1 MFRGPLAAAALAC
14 SVMLLP
20 IDLAAHAADR
30 RIDVSNP
37 SVHRI
42 FLPMSQSVTIQV
54 NATLGDIVV
63 GDEKIADAQPMTD
76 RTLYVIG
83 KSAGTTTVN
92 LFSEDKRSLGVI
104 QIEVG
109 VDVSDMAQAI
119 RQVAPRARIDIGS
132 VNGKVRLGGH
142 VKDGATL
149 AAILQVAQQYG
160 PDAIINAVTVDNS
173 QQVNLEVRVLEA
185 KRNAGRD
192 LGVSIRSTNGS
203 GTTRTGTGIATV
215 DEDNLVLGPGGLIT
229 GLLSNSNPFAAL
241 ITRVIDSNIKVDL
254 IIEALEA
261 KGVVRMLAEPN
272 LTTLSGEPASFNA
285 GGEVP
290 IRSVDGDGEVQV
302 EFKQFG
308 VNLLFTPIVL
318 ADDKINI
325 RLAPEVSDLTGFT
338 SAGDPIFTNRKLST
352 VVELRDGQ
360 SFAVAGLLNNRIVA
374 SKDVTPLLGD
384 LPVIG
389 ALFRSVRYERSET
402 ELVVIVTPRLVGPL
416 NPGEIGSLPGEKWN
430 DPTELQLFL
439 DKNVGS
445 VGGGGNGKD
454 DRKTGRSAHEDAE
467 DDEKKDA
474 APVRFRGQYGFVPAT
489 N

>member
-1 MFRGPLAAAALAC
+1 MRMFWRLMAAAVLAC
-14 SVMLLP
+14 FAALLP
-20 IDLAAHAADR
+20 PSPAAHAADR

-119 RQVAPRARIDIGS
+119 RQVAPRSRIDIGS
-132 VNGKVRLGGH
+132 INGKVRLGGH

-149 AAILQVAQQYG
+149 AAIMQVAQQYG
-160 PDAIINAVTVDNS
+160 PDAIINAVTVDDS

-203 GTTRTGTGIATV
+203 GTTRTGTGIAAV
-215 DEDNLVLGPGGLIT
+215 DEDGVVLGPGN
-229 GLLSNSNPFAAL
+229 LLSGVLSNTSPFGAL
-241 ITRVIDSNIKVDL
+241 IARVIDSNIKVDV

-261 KGVVRMLAEPN
+261 KGVVRTLAEPN
-272 LTTLSGEPASFNA
+272 LTTLSGEIASFNA

-290 IRSVDGDGEVQV
+290 IRRLVDDEVV
-302 EFKQFG
+302 IEYKQFG
-308 VNLLFTPIVL
+308 VNLLFTPVVL
-318 ADDKINI
+318 NDDKINI

-338 SAGDPIFTNRKLST
+338 TAGDPIFTNRKLAT

-360 SFAVAGLLNNRIVA
+360 SFAVGGLLSSKNTKIQRQVPWLGQVPIVG
-374 SKDVTPLLGD
+374 T
-384 LPVIG
+384 
-389 ALFRSVRYERSET
+389 LFRNSSNQKEET
-402 ELVVIVTPRLVGPL
+402 ELVVIVTPRIVRPVKPGEQLATPFDKTRPANDPELFILGQLEVTKDMVRKYELGEGVVGPY
-416 NPGEIGSLPGEKWN
+416 GHM
-430 DPTELQLFL
+430 L
-439 DKNVGS
+439 DLKS
-445 VGGGGNGKD
+445 KD
-454 DRKTGRSAHEDAE
+454 KMIYV
-467 DDEKKDA
+467 KK
-474 APVRFRGQYGFVPAT
+474 
-489 N
+489 

>member
-1 MFRGPLAAAALAC
+1 MRMFRGPLAAAALAC

-37 SVHRI
+37 SVHRV
-42 FLPMSQSVTIQV
+42 FLPMSQSATIQV

-119 RQVAPRARIDIGS
+119 RQVAPRSRIDIGS
-132 VNGKVRLGGH
+132 INGKIRLGGH

-149 AAILQVAQQYG
+149 AAIMQVAQQYG
-160 PDAIINAVTVDNS
+160 PDAIINAVTVDDS

-203 GTTRTGTGIATV
+203 GTTRTGTGIAAV
-215 DEDNLVLGPGGLIT
+215 DEDNVVLGPGNLLT
-229 GLLSNSNPFAAL
+229 GLLSNTTPFAAL

-261 KGVVRMLAEPN
+261 KGVVRTLAEPN
-272 LTTLSGEPASFNA
+272 LTTLSGEVASFNA

-290 IRSVDGDGEVQV
+290 IRVDDGDGEISI
-302 EFKQFG
+302 EYKQFG
-308 VNLLFTPIVL
+308 VNLLFTPVVL
-318 ADDKINI
+318 SDDKINI

-338 SAGDPIFTNRKLST
+338 TAGDPIFTNRKLST

-360 SFAVAGLLNNRIVA
+360 SFAVGGLLSSKNTKIQRQVPWLGQVPIVG
-374 SKDVTPLLGD
+374 T
-384 LPVIG
+384 
-389 ALFRSVRYERSET
+389 LFRNSSNQKEET
-402 ELVVIVTPRLVGPL
+402 ELVVIVTPRIVRPVKPGEQLATPFDKTRPANDPELFILGQLEVTKDMVRKYELGEGVVGPY
-416 NPGEIGSLPGEKWN
+416 GHM
-430 DPTELQLFL
+430 L
-439 DKNVGS
+439 DLKS
-445 VGGGGNGKD
+445 KD
-454 DRKTGRSAHEDAE
+454 KMIYV
-467 DDEKKDA
+467 KK
-474 APVRFRGQYGFVPAT
+474 
-489 N
+489 

>member
-1 MFRGPLAAAALAC
+1 MRMFRGPLAAAALAC

-37 SVHRI
+37 GVHRI

-119 RQVAPRARIDIGS
+119 RQVAPNSRIDIGS
-132 VNGKVRLGGH
+132 INGKVRLGGH

-149 AAILQVAQQYG
+149 AAIMEVAQQYG
-160 PDAIINAVTVDNS
+160 PDAIINAVTVDDS

-203 GTTRTGTGIATV
+203 GTTRTGTGIAAV
-215 DEDNLVLGPGGLIT
+215 DEDNVVLGPGGLLT
-229 GLLSNSNPFAAL
+229 GLLSNTNPFAAL

-261 KGVVRMLAEPN
+261 KGVVRTLAEPN
-272 LTTLSGEPASFNA
+272 LTTLSGEVASFNA

-290 IRSVDGDGEVQV
+290 IRVDDGDGEISI
-302 EFKQFG
+302 EYKQFG
-308 VNLLFTPIVL
+308 VNLLFTPVVL
-318 ADDKINI
+318 ANDKINI

-338 SAGDPIFTNRKLST
+338 TAGDPIFTNRKLST

-360 SFAVAGLLNNRIVA
+360 SFAVGGLLSSKNTKIQRQVPWLGQVPIVG
-374 SKDVTPLLGD
+374 T
-384 LPVIG
+384 
-389 ALFRSVRYERSET
+389 LFRNSSNQKEET
-402 ELVVIVTPRLVGPL
+402 ELVVIVTPRIVRPVKPGEQLATPFDKTRPANDPELFILGQLEVTKDMVRKYELGEGVVGPY
-416 NPGEIGSLPGEKWN
+416 GHM
-430 DPTELQLFL
+430 L
-439 DKNVGS
+439 DLKS
-445 VGGGGNGKD
+445 KD
-454 DRKTGRSAHEDAE
+454 KMIYV
-467 DDEKKDA
+467 KKK
-474 APVRFRGQYGFVPAT
+474 
-489 N
+489 

>member
-1 MFRGPLAAAALAC
+1 MQGFWARMGAAALSGLA
-14 SVMLLP
+14 VLMLSG
-20 IDLAAHAADR
+20 LAADAADR
-30 RIDVSNP
+30 FIDVSNP

-42 FLPMSQSVTIQV
+42 FLPMSQSVTLQV
-54 NATLGDIVV
+54 SANLGDIVV

-92 LFSEDKRSLGVI
+92 LFSPEKRSLGVI

-119 RQVAPRARIDIGS
+119 RQVAPRSRIEIGS
-132 VNGKVRLGGH
+132 INGKVRLGGH

-149 AAILQVAQQYG
+149 ASILEVAQQYG
-160 PDAIINAVTVDNS
+160 PDAIINSVIVDDS
-173 QQVNLEVRVLEA
+173 QQVNLEVRILEA

-215 DEDNLVLGPGGLIT
+215 DEDNVVLGPGDLVS
-229 GLLSNSNPFAAL
+229 GLLSNTNPFAAL

-261 KGVVRMLAEPN
+261 KGVVRTLAEPN

-290 IRSVDGDGEVQV
+290 IRSIGTDGLVQID
-302 EFKQFG
+302 FKQFG
-308 VNLLFTPIVL
+308 VNLTFTPIVL
-318 ADDKINI
+318 DDGKIHMK
-325 RLAPEVSDLTGFT
+325 LAPEVSDLTGFT
-338 SAGDPIFTNRKLST
+338 TAGDPIFTNRKLAT

-360 SFAVAGLLNNRIVA
+360 SFAVGGLLS
-374 SKDVTPLLGD
+374 SKTTKLQNQVPWLGQV
-384 LPVIG
+384 PVIG
-389 ALFRSVRYERSET
+389 TLFRNSSNQKEET
-402 ELVVIVTPRLVGPL
+402 ELVVIVTPHVVRPVK
-416 NPGEIGSLPGEKWN
+416 PGEQLATPFDKTRPAN
-430 DPTELQLFL
+430 DPEFFILGQLEVNKDMIRKYETGDGVTGPYGHML
-439 DKNVGS
+439 DFKS
-445 VGGGGNGKD
+445 KD
-454 DRKTGRSAHEDAE
+454 KMLYV
-467 DDEKKDA
+467 KK
-474 APVRFRGQYGFVPAT
+474 
-489 N
+489 

>member
-1 MFRGPLAAAALAC
+1 MRMFRGPLAAAALAC

-20 IDLAAHAADR
+20 IDLAANAADR

-360 SFAVAGLLNNRIVA
+360 SFAVGGLLSSKNTKLQRQVPWLGQVPIVG
-374 SKDVTPLLGD
+374 T
-384 LPVIG
+384 
-389 ALFRSVRYERSET
+389 LFRNSSNQKEET
-402 ELVVIVTPRLVGPL
+402 ELVVIVTPHIVRPVKPGEQLATPFDKTRPANDPELFLLGQLEVTKDMVRKYELGEGVVGPY
-416 NPGEIGSLPGEKWN
+416 GHM
-430 DPTELQLFL
+430 L
-439 DKNVGS
+439 DLKS
-445 VGGGGNGKD
+445 KD
-454 DRKTGRSAHEDAE
+454 KMLYV
-467 DDEKKDA
+467 KK
-474 APVRFRGQYGFVPAT
+474 
-489 N
+489 

>member
-1 MFRGPLAAAALAC
+1 
-14 SVMLLP
+14 MLLP

-42 FLPMSQSVTIQV
+42 FLPMSQSVTVQV

-119 RQVAPRARIDIGS
+119 RQVAPNSRIDIGS
-132 VNGKVRLGGH
+132 INGKVRLGGH

-149 AAILQVAQQYG
+149 AAIMEVAQQYG
-160 PDAIINAVTVDNS
+160 PDAIINAVTVDDS

-203 GTTRTGTGIATV
+203 GTTRTGTGIAAV
-215 DEDNLVLGPGGLIT
+215 DEDNVVLGPGGLLT
-229 GLLSNSNPFAAL
+229 GLLSNTNPFAAL

-261 KGVVRMLAEPN
+261 KGVVRTLAEPN
-272 LTTLSGEPASFNA
+272 LTTLSGEIASFNA

-290 IRSVDGDGEVQV
+290 IRTLNDDGEISIVY
-302 EFKQFG
+302 KQFG
-308 VNLLFTPIVL
+308 VNLLFTPVVL
-318 ADDKINI
+318 ANDKINI

-338 SAGDPIFTNRKLST
+338 TAGDPIFTNRKLAT

-360 SFAVAGLLNNRIVA
+360 SFAVGGLLSSKNTKIQRQVPWLGQVPIVG
-374 SKDVTPLLGD
+374 T
-384 LPVIG
+384 
-389 ALFRSVRYERSET
+389 LFRNSSNQKEET
-402 ELVVIVTPRLVGPL
+402 ELVVIVTPRIVRPVKPAEQLATPFDKTRPANDPELFILGQLEVTKDMVRKYELGEGVVGPY
-416 NPGEIGSLPGEKWN
+416 GHM
-430 DPTELQLFL
+430 L
-439 DKNVGS
+439 DLKS
-445 VGGGGNGKD
+445 KD
-454 DRKTGRSAHEDAE
+454 KMIYV
-467 DDEKKDA
+467 KKK
-474 APVRFRGQYGFVPAT
+474 
-489 N
+489 

>member
-1 MFRGPLAAAALAC
+1 MRMFRGPLAAAALAC
-14 SVMLLP
+14 SMMLLS

-30 RIDVSNP
+30 KIDVSNP
-37 SVHRI
+37 SVHRV

-132 VNGKVRLGGH
+132 INGKIRLGGH

-149 AAILQVAQQYG
+149 AAIMQVAQQYG
-160 PDAIINAVTVDNS
+160 PDAIINAVTVDDS

-192 LGVSIRSTNGS
+192 LGVSIRSNSGS
-203 GTTRTGTGIATV
+203 TRTGTGIAAV
-215 DEDNLVLGPGGLIT
+215 DEDGVVLGPGNLLS
-229 GLLSNSNPFAAL
+229 GLLSNTNPFAAL

-261 KGVVRMLAEPN
+261 KGVVRTLAEPN
-272 LTTLSGEPASFNA
+272 LTTLSGELASFNA

-290 IRSVDGDGEVQV
+290 IRTLNDDGEISI
-302 EFKQFG
+302 EYKQFG
-308 VNLLFTPIVL
+308 VNLLFTPVVL
-318 ADDKINI
+318 NDDKINI

-338 SAGDPIFTNRKLST
+338 TAGDPIFTNRKLST

-360 SFAVAGLLNNRIVA
+360 SFAVGGLLSSKNTKLQRQVPWLGQVPIVG
-374 SKDVTPLLGD
+374 T
-384 LPVIG
+384 
-389 ALFRSVRYERSET
+389 LFRNSSNQKEET
-402 ELVVIVTPRLVGPL
+402 ELVVIVTPRIVRPVKPGEQLATPFDKTRPANDPELFILGQLEVTKDMVRKYELGEGVVGPY
-416 NPGEIGSLPGEKWN
+416 GHM
-430 DPTELQLFL
+430 L
-439 DKNVGS
+439 DLKS
-445 VGGGGNGKD
+445 KD
-454 DRKTGRSAHEDAE
+454 KMIYV
-467 DDEKKDA
+467 KK
-474 APVRFRGQYGFVPAT
+474 
-489 N
+489 

>member
-1 MFRGPLAAAALAC
+1 MRMFRGPLAAAALAC

-30 RIDVSNP
+30 KIDVSNP
-37 SVHRI
+37 SVHRV

-119 RQVAPRARIDIGS
+119 RQVAPNSRIDIGS

-160 PDAIINAVTVDNS
+160 PDAIINAVTVDDS

-192 LGVSIRSTNGS
+192 LGVSIRSNSGS
-203 GTTRTGTGIATV
+203 TRTGTGIAAV
-215 DEDNLVLGPGGLIT
+215 DEDGAVLGPGDLLS
-229 GLLSNSNPFAAL
+229 GLLSNANPFAAL

-290 IRSVDGDGEVQV
+290 IRTDDGDGEISV

-318 ADDKINI
+318 DDDKINI

-338 SAGDPIFTNRKLST
+338 TAGDPIFTNRKLST

-360 SFAVAGLLNNRIVA
+360 SFAIGGLLSSKNTKIQEQVPWLGQVPIV
-374 SKDVTPLLGD
+374 
-384 LPVIG
+384 G
-389 ALFRSVRYERSET
+389 ALFRNSSNQKEET
-402 ELVVIVTPRLVGPL
+402 ELVVIVTPRIVRPVKPGEQLATPFDKTRPANDPEFFVLGQLEVTKDMVRKYELGQGVVGPY
-416 NPGEIGSLPGEKWN
+416 GHM
-430 DPTELQLFL
+430 L
-439 DKNVGS
+439 DLKS
-445 VGGGGNGKD
+445 KD
-454 DRKTGRSAHEDAE
+454 KMLYV
-467 DDEKKDA
+467 KK
-474 APVRFRGQYGFVPAT
+474 
-489 N
+489 

>member
-1 MFRGPLAAAALAC
+1 MRMFRGSLAAAALAC

-30 RIDVSNP
+30 KIDVSNP

-119 RQVAPRARIDIGS
+119 RQVAPNSRIDIGS

-160 PDAIINAVTVDNS
+160 PDAIINAVTVDDS

-192 LGVSIRSTNGS
+192 LGVSIRSNSGS
-203 GTTRTGTGIATV
+203 TRTGTGIAAV
-215 DEDNLVLGPGGLIT
+215 DEDNVVLGPGGLLS
-229 GLLSNSNPFAAL
+229 GLLSNSTPFGAL

-272 LTTLSGEPASFNA
+272 LTALSGELASFNA

-290 IRSVDGDGEVQV
+290 IRTLNDDGEISI
-302 EFKQFG
+302 EYKQFG
-308 VNLLFTPIVL
+308 VNLLFTPVVL
-318 ADDKINI
+318 NDDKINI

-338 SAGDPIFTNRKLST
+338 TAGDPIFTNRKLAT
-352 VVELRDGQ
+352 VIELRDGQ
-360 SFAVAGLLNNRIVA
+360 SFAVGGLLSSKNTKIQEQVPWLGQVPIVG
-374 SKDVTPLLGD
+374 T
-384 LPVIG
+384 
-389 ALFRSVRYERSET
+389 LFRNSSNQKEET
-402 ELVVIVTPRLVGPL
+402 ELVVIVTPHIVRPVKPGEQLATPFDKTRPANDPEFFILGQLEVTKDMVRKYELGQGVVGPY
-416 NPGEIGSLPGEKWN
+416 GHM
-430 DPTELQLFL
+430 L
-439 DKNVGS
+439 DLKS
-445 VGGGGNGKD
+445 KD
-454 DRKTGRSAHEDAE
+454 KMLYV
-467 DDEKKDA
+467 KKK
-474 APVRFRGQYGFVPAT
+474 
-489 N
+489 

>member
-1 MFRGPLAAAALAC
+1 MRMFWGLIAAAALAC
-14 SVMLLP
+14 FALLP
-20 IDLAAHAADR
+20 LSSAAHAADR
-30 RIDVSNP
+30 KIDVSNP

-42 FLPMSQSVTIQV
+42 FLPMSQSVTVQV

-119 RQVAPRARIDIGS
+119 RQVAPRSRIDIGS

-149 AAILQVAQQYG
+149 AAIMQVAQQYG
-160 PDAIINAVTVDNS
+160 PDAIINAVTVDDS

-192 LGVSIRSTNGS
+192 LGVSIRSSNGS
-203 GTTRTGTGIATV
+203 GTTRTGTGVAAV
-215 DEDNLVLGPGGLIT
+215 DEDGVVLGPGNLLSN
-229 GLLSNSNPFAAL
+229 LLSNSTPFGAL
-241 ITRVIDSNIKVDL
+241 ITRVINSDVKVDL

-272 LTTLSGEPASFNA
+272 LTTLSGEPANFNA

-290 IRSVDGDGEVQV
+290 IRRLVDDEVV
-302 EFKQFG
+302 IEYKQFG
-308 VNLLFTPIVL
+308 VNLQFTPIVL
-318 ADDKINI
+318 NDDKINI

-338 SAGDPIFTNRKLST
+338 TAGDPIFTNRKLAT

-360 SFAVAGLLNNRIVA
+360 SFAVGGLLSSKNTKIQEQVPWLGQVPIV
-374 SKDVTPLLGD
+374 
-384 LPVIG
+384 G
-389 ALFRSVRYERSET
+389 ALFKNSSNQKEET
-402 ELVVIVTPRLVGPL
+402 ELVVIVTPHIVRPVKPGEQLATPFDKTRPANDPEFFMLGQLEVTKDMVRKYELGEGVVGPY
-416 NPGEIGSLPGEKWN
+416 GHM
-430 DPTELQLFL
+430 L
-439 DKNVGS
+439 DLKS
-445 VGGGGNGKD
+445 KD
-454 DRKTGRSAHEDAE
+454 KMLYV
-467 DDEKKDA
+467 KK
-474 APVRFRGQYGFVPAT
+474 
-489 N
+489 

>member
-1 MFRGPLAAAALAC
+1 MRMFRGPLAAAALAC

-30 RIDVSNP
+30 KIDVSNP
-37 SVHRI
+37 SVHRV

-119 RQVAPRARIDIGS
+119 RQVAPRSRIDIGS
-132 VNGKVRLGGH
+132 INGKVRLGGH

-149 AAILQVAQQYG
+149 AAIMEVAQQYG
-160 PDAIINAVTVDNS
+160 PDAIINAVTVDDS

-203 GTTRTGTGIATV
+203 GTTRTATGIAAV
-215 DEDNLVLGPGGLIT
+215 DEDGVVLGPGNLLT
-229 GLLSNSNPFAAL
+229 GLLSNTNPFAAL

-261 KGVVRMLAEPN
+261 KGVVRTLAEPN
-272 LTTLSGEPASFNA
+272 LTTLSGEVASFNA

-290 IRSVDGDGEVQV
+290 IRTDEGDGEISV
-302 EFKQFG
+302 EYKQFG
-308 VNLLFTPIVL
+308 VNLLFTPVVL
-318 ADDKINI
+318 ENDKINI

-338 SAGDPIFTNRKLST
+338 TAGDPIFTNRKLST

-360 SFAVAGLLNNRIVA
+360 SFAVGGLLSSKNTKIQRQVPWLGQVPIVG
-374 SKDVTPLLGD
+374 T
-384 LPVIG
+384 
-389 ALFRSVRYERSET
+389 LFRNSSNQKEET
-402 ELVVIVTPRLVGPL
+402 ELVVIVTPRIVRPVKPGEQLATPFDKTRPANDPELFILGQLEVTKDMVRKYELGQGVVGPY
-416 NPGEIGSLPGEKWN
+416 GHM
-430 DPTELQLFL
+430 L
-439 DKNVGS
+439 DLKS
-445 VGGGGNGKD
+445 KD
-454 DRKTGRSAHEDAE
+454 KMLYV
-467 DDEKKDA
+467 KKK
-474 APVRFRGQYGFVPAT
+474 
-489 N
+489 

>member
-1 MFRGPLAAAALAC
+1 MRMFRGPLAAAALAC
-14 SVMLLP
+14 SMMLLS

-30 RIDVSNP
+30 KIDVSNP
-37 SVHRI
+37 SVHRV

-149 AAILQVAQQYG
+149 AAIMQVAQQYG
-160 PDAIINAVTVDNS
+160 PDAIINAVTVDDS

-203 GTTRTGTGIATV
+203 GTTRTGTGIAAV
-215 DEDNLVLGPGGLIT
+215 DEDGVVLGPGNLLT
-229 GLLSNSNPFAAL
+229 GLLSNTNPFAAL

-261 KGVVRMLAEPN
+261 KGVVRTLAEPN
-272 LTTLSGEPASFNA
+272 LTTLSGELASFNA

-290 IRSVDGDGEVQV
+290 IRTLNDDGEISI
-302 EFKQFG
+302 EYKQFG
-308 VNLLFTPIVL
+308 VNLLFTPVVL
-318 ADDKINI
+318 NDDKINI

-338 SAGDPIFTNRKLST
+338 TAGDPIFTNRKLST

-360 SFAVAGLLNNRIVA
+360 SFAVGGLLSSKNTKLQRQVPWLGQVPIVG
-374 SKDVTPLLGD
+374 T
-384 LPVIG
+384 
-389 ALFRSVRYERSET
+389 LFRNSSNQKEET
-402 ELVVIVTPRLVGPL
+402 ELVVIVTPRIVRPVKPGEQLATPFDKTRPANDPELFILGQLEVTKDMVRKYEVGEGVVGPY
-416 NPGEIGSLPGEKWN
+416 GHM
-430 DPTELQLFL
+430 L
-439 DKNVGS
+439 DLKS
-445 VGGGGNGKD
+445 KD
-454 DRKTGRSAHEDAE
+454 KMIYV
-467 DDEKKDA
+467 KK
-474 APVRFRGQYGFVPAT
+474 
-489 N
+489 

>member
-1 MFRGPLAAAALAC
+1 MRMFRGPLAAAALAC

-20 IDLAAHAADR
+20 IDLAANAADR

-109 VDVSDMAQAI
+109 VDVAQAI

-302 EFKQFG
+302 
-308 VNLLFTPIVL
+308 
-318 ADDKINI
+318 
-325 RLAPEVSDLTGFT
+325 
-338 SAGDPIFTNRKLST
+338 
-352 VVELRDGQ
+352 
-360 SFAVAGLLNNRIVA
+360 
-374 SKDVTPLLGD
+374 
-384 LPVIG
+384 
-389 ALFRSVRYERSET
+389 
-402 ELVVIVTPRLVGPL
+402 
-416 NPGEIGSLPGEKWN
+416 
-430 DPTELQLFL
+430 
-439 DKNVGS
+439 
-445 VGGGGNGKD
+445 
-454 DRKTGRSAHEDAE
+454 
-467 DDEKKDA
+467 
-474 APVRFRGQYGFVPAT
+474 
-489 N
+489 

>member
-1 MFRGPLAAAALAC
+1 MRMFRGPLAAAALAC

-20 IDLAAHAADR
+20 IGPAAQAADR

-119 RQVAPRARIDIGS
+119 RQVAPRSRIDIGS
-132 VNGKVRLGGH
+132 INGKIRLGGH

-149 AAILQVAQQYG
+149 AAIMQVAQQYG
-160 PDAIINAVTVDNS
+160 PDAIINAVTVDDS

-203 GTTRTGTGIATV
+203 GTTRTGTGIAAV
-215 DEDNLVLGPGGLIT
+215 DEDNVVLGPGNLVSGI
-229 GLLSNSNPFAAL
+229 LSNTNPFGAL
-241 ITRVIDSNIKVDL
+241 IARVIDSNIKVDL

-261 KGVVRMLAEPN
+261 KGVVRTLAEPN
-272 LTTLSGEPASFNA
+272 LTTLSGEVASFNA

-290 IRSVDGDGEVQV
+290 IRVDDGDGEISI
-302 EFKQFG
+302 EYKQFG
-308 VNLLFTPIVL
+308 VNLLFTPVVL
-318 ADDKINI
+318 SDDKINI

-338 SAGDPIFTNRKLST
+338 TAGDPIFTNRKLST

-360 SFAVAGLLNNRIVA
+360 SFAVGGLLSSKNTKIQRQVPWLGQVPIVG
-374 SKDVTPLLGD
+374 T
-384 LPVIG
+384 
-389 ALFRSVRYERSET
+389 LFRNSSNQKEET
-402 ELVVIVTPRLVGPL
+402 ELVVIVTPRIVRPVKPGEQLATPFDKTRPANDPELFILGQLEVTKDMVRKYELGEGVVGPY
-416 NPGEIGSLPGEKWN
+416 GHM
-430 DPTELQLFL
+430 L
-439 DKNVGS
+439 DLKS
-445 VGGGGNGKD
+445 KD
-454 DRKTGRSAHEDAE
+454 KMIYV
-467 DDEKKDA
+467 KK
-474 APVRFRGQYGFVPAT
+474 
-489 N
+489 

>member
-1 MFRGPLAAAALAC
+1 MRMFRGPLAAAALAC
-14 SVMLLP
+14 SIMLLS

-30 RIDVSNP
+30 KIDVSNP
-37 SVHRI
+37 SVHRV

-132 VNGKVRLGGH
+132 INGKIRLGGH

-149 AAILQVAQQYG
+149 AAIMQVAQQYG
-160 PDAIINAVTVDNS
+160 PDAIINAVTVDDS

-192 LGVSIRSTNGS
+192 LGVSIRSNSGS
-203 GTTRTGTGIATV
+203 TRTATGIAAV
-215 DEDNLVLGPGGLIT
+215 DEDGVVLGPGNLLT
-229 GLLSNSNPFAAL
+229 GLLSNTNPFAAL

-261 KGVVRMLAEPN
+261 KGVVRTLAEPN
-272 LTTLSGEPASFNA
+272 LTTLSGELASFNA

-290 IRSVDGDGEVQV
+290 IRTLNDDGEISI
-302 EFKQFG
+302 EYKQFG
-308 VNLLFTPIVL
+308 VNLLFTPVVL
-318 ADDKINI
+318 NDDKINI

-338 SAGDPIFTNRKLST
+338 TAGDPIFTNRKLST

-360 SFAVAGLLNNRIVA
+360 SFAVGGLLSSKNTKIQRQVPWLGQVPIVG
-374 SKDVTPLLGD
+374 T
-384 LPVIG
+384 
-389 ALFRSVRYERSET
+389 LFRNSSNQKEET
-402 ELVVIVTPRLVGPL
+402 ELVVIVTPRIVRPVKPGEQLATPFDKTRPANDPEFFVLGQLEVTKDMVRKYELGEGVVGPY
-416 NPGEIGSLPGEKWN
+416 GHM
-430 DPTELQLFL
+430 L
-439 DKNVGS
+439 DLKS
-445 VGGGGNGKD
+445 KD
-454 DRKTGRSAHEDAE
+454 KMIYV
-467 DDEKKDA
+467 KK
-474 APVRFRGQYGFVPAT
+474 
-489 N
+489 